1 MFLHF
6 PFKVNKWTGHFGP
19 FLSLQ
24 KSKELPIGSQ
34 VLAAD
39 KSLERKQQ
47 HQQPLHQLQQ
57 QQQQQQREQQQ
68 PVRWREKEA
77 ELQHRLTEREREIGR
92 LKEKLRDLTKKL
104 REQEDTKVKFRRK
117 PEYFLNPADEMFQM

>member
-1 MFLHF
+1 M
-6 PFKVNKWTGHFGP
+6 
-19 FLSLQ
+19 LQ
-24 KSKELPIGSQ
+24 KSKELPTGSQ

-47 HQQPLHQLQQ
+47 HQQPLHQL

-104 REQEDTKVKFRRK
+104 RDQDDTKVNSAGCRNALWVDEIRRPVLPDGGK
-117 PEYFLNPADEMFQM
+117 NQASGPSPLGCC